1 MIFTMILQKSCL
13 QTRERAVHNFTADVI
28 LRSKICHGELNKAL
42 VTDDEAGSY
51 RVLSLVCKQMY
62 DETCL
67 LPYALNSFGFTSMSA
82 LRTWTSSRLPI
93 QLRQIKVLKTPPFSD
108 RAYFKQS
115 YCRFT
120 DLFPHL
126 EVLYVDL
133 WNARYSSEM
142 NGWSADQIEQDLQ
155 QRTKVLLQRERSGLI
170 IVVTE
175 YTNLGLAGTNIL
187 QEV

>member
-1 MIFTMILQKSCL
+1 MIPQKPCL
-13 QTRERAVHNFTADVI
+13 QIRERVVHNFTADVI

-51 RVLSLVCKQMY
+51 R
-62 DETCL
+62 
-67 LPYALNSFGFTSMSA
+67 
-82 LRTWTSSRLPI
+82 
-93 QLRQIKVLKTPPFSD
+93 LRQIKGLKTPPFSD

-115 YCRFT
+115 YCGFT

-133 WNARYSSEM
+133 WNARYSSER

-155 QRTKVLLQRERSGLI
+155 QRTKVLLQRERSGLN
-170 IVVTE
+170 IVITE
-175 YTNLGLAGTNIL
+175 YTNLVLAGTSIL